1 MLGETKH
8 HIHEWVYLL
17 LGGCSKQNKI
27 DHQFH
32 VQIIFFNF
40 ELFAESSPSAEGI
53 DFNPIDST
61 ERGAHAGV
69 TRQGAICVIMV
80 VII

>member
-1 MLGETKH
+1 MLGGETKH
-8 HIHEWVYLL
+8 HIPEWVYLL
-17 LGGCSKQNKI
+17 LGGCSKQSKI

-32 VQIIFFNF
+32 VQINF
-40 ELFAESSPSAEGI
+40 KNCEFFAEYSPSAEGI

-69 TRQGAICVIMV
+69 TRCHMCNNG
-80 VII
+80 II